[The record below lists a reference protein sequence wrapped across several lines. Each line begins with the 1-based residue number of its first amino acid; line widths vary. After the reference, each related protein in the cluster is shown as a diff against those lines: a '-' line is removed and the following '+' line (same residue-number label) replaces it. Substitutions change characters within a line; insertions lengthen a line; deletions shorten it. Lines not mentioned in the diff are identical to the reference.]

1 VRTVAKEPLS
11 TTPVYPIGVAER
23 LTGLTSR
30 QLRYW
35 ESQGLVKP
43 ARTKGRQRL
52 YSEADIAR
60 LKEIKRLLG
69 EGMTLARVKEYLA
82 AREGRRLPDP
92 GERVIHLERGQRL
105 RSLYPLSNRAELL
118 EWIDRDDD

>member
-1 VRTVAKEPLS
+1 MAKEPLN

-60 LKEIKRLLG
+60 LKEIKRLLA
-69 EGMTLARVKEYLA
+69 EGMTLAQVKEYLA
-82 AREGRRLPDP
+82 ARERRRLPDP

-105 RSLYPLSNRAELL
+105 TSLYPLSNRAELL